1 MSKLISWVVLG
12 VFVVLVPLGSW
23 YYLHQGLKYRK
34 NALQQLQVKDS
45 FDLSD
50 SSNYFLKGKTSLI
63 VLRNPEGNIKDHLEK
78 IESQYGESY
87 SFQIC
92 TIDAYTGRVSLDEDF
107 VNELTAKFA
116 GKDYVLIDTSG
127 KVRNVYTDTPEDLPL
142 LVEHL
147 AIILPRPVEPDIKM
161 KQ

>member
-12 VFVVLVPLGSW
+12 IFVVIVPLGSW
-23 YYLHQGLKYRK
+23 YYLHQGLQYRK
-34 NALQQLQVKDS
+34 NALHQLKVKDS
-45 FDLSD
+45 LDLSD

-63 VLRNPEGNIKDHLEK
+63 VLRNPDGLIGEHLSK

-92 TIDAYTGRVSLDEDF
+92 TVSADTGRIGLNQDF
-107 VNELTAKFA
+107 VNDLSARFA
-116 GKDYVLIDTSG
+116 GKDYVLIDASG
-127 KVRNVYTDTPEDLPL
+127 KVRNVYSDTPEDLPL